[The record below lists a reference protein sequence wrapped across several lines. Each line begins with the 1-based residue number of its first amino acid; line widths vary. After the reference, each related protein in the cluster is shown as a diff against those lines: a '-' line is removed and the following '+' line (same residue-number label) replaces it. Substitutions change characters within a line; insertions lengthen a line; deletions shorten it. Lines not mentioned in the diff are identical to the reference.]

1 MSKIKVYL
9 ERDEKTLEIESK
21 GIKTISDLLLKL
33 KINPITV
40 VVTKN
45 NEVSIEQTK
54 ITSKD
59 IIKIISVVSG
69 G

>member
-1 MSKIKVYL
+1 MDKITVYL
-9 ERDEKTLEIESK
+9 ERDEKTVEVSLKNINNI
-21 GIKTISDLLLKL
+21 GDLLKHLN
-33 KINPITV
+33 INPVTV

-45 NEVSIEQTK
+45 NEVSTEEEK

-59 IIKIISVVSG
+59 KIKIISVVSG

>member
-1 MSKIKVYL
+1 MGKIKVYL
-9 ERDEKTLEIESK
+9 ERDEKTLEIESS
-21 GIKTISDLLLKL
+21 GIKTISDLLKKL
-33 KINPITV
+33 EINPITV

-45 NEVSIEQTK
+45 NEVSIEQTE
-54 ITSKD
+54 ISSKD

>member
-1 MSKIKVYL
+1 MGKITVYL
-9 ERDEKTLEIESK
+9 ERDEKTVEVSLKNINNI
-21 GIKTISDLLLKL
+21 GDLLKHL
-33 KINPITV
+33 KINPVTV

-45 NEVSIEQTK
+45 NEVSVEQEK

-59 IIKIISVVSG
+59 KIKIISVVSG

>member
-9 ERDEKTLEIESK
+9 ERDEKTIEISLK
-21 GIKTISDLLLKL
+21 NINNIGDLLKHL
-33 KINPITV
+33 KINPVTV

-45 NEVSIEQTK
+45 NEVSTEQER

-59 IIKIISVVSG
+59 KIKIISVVSG

>member
-9 ERDEKTLEIESK
+9 ERDEKTLEIEST
-21 GIKTISDLLLKL
+21 GIKTISDLLQKL
-33 KINPITV
+33 EINPITV

-54 ITSKD
+54 ISSKD

>member
-21 GIKTISDLLLKL
+21 GIETISDLLQKL
-33 KINPITV
+33 EINPITV

-54 ITSKD
+54 ISSKD

>member
-1 MSKIKVYL
+1 MKVFL
-9 ERDEKTLEIESK
+9 ERDEKTIEISLKNINNIE
-21 GIKTISDLLLKL
+21 DLLKHLN
-33 KINPITV
+33 INPVTV

-45 NEVSIEQTK
+45 NEVSTEQEK

-59 IIKIISVVSG
+59 NIKIISVVSG